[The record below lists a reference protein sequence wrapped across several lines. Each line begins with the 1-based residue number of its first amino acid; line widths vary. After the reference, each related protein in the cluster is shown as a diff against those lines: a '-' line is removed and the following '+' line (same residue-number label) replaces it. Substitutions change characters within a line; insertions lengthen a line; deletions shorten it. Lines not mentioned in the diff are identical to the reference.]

1 MSIFFLII
9 FCMSLHYCYYFKS
22 YYCNST
28 IPDNIKTCVLAS
40 KMKQNDLKPFKLN
53 DIFYLDFGDP
63 LVEVLN
69 VFNKMD
75 IKR

>member
-1 MSIFFLII
+1 
-9 FCMSLHYCYYFKS
+9 
-22 YYCNST
+22 
-28 IPDNIKTCVLAS
+28 
-40 KMKQNDLKPFKLN
+40 MKQNDLKPFKLN